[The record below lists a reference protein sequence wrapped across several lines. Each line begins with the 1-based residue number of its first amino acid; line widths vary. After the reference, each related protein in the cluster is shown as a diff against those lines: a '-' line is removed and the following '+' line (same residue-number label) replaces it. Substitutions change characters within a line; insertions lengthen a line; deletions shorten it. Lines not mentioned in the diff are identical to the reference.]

1 MTIMKINSTAERE
14 TMVSGNTSKERLEK
28 NQEKEQQDKTKDKSI
43 NASELNLIQDPIA
56 EKRQKAMQD
65 AMDFIKK
72 QFESDGKVDETLGE
86 FRDQI
91 ATGKENGQEASR
103 ELQAIREQK
112 EKLKEEYP
120 DENDE
125 DYKAYLKD
133 LNEREGHWKG
143 ELNAA
148 NKMISDSTKAIKAI
162 KQEALKHHG
171 MVDAVKAAEET
182 MAAASKE
189 VIGMLVDEAKD
200 QVDEKLDETVDK
212 ADKTEEEEKEK
223 EEALKESQAERE
235 KQAQDIE
242 EQQRKNQQRAAVAA
256 AEPIDVRDIL
266 DKQQDILQ
274 NTQQILEEQS
284 LLPEE
289 IKGIVVD
296 FNI

>member
-1 MTIMKINSTAERE
+1 MRINSAAEKE
-14 TMVSGNTSKERLEK
+14 TMISSGVSKERLDNNKEK
-28 NQEKEQQDKTKDKSI
+28 GQQEKTEGKSI
-43 NASELNLIQDPIA
+43 NASELNLIQDPIT
-56 EKRQKAMQD
+56 EKKQKAMQD
-65 AMDFIKK
+65 AMNFIKK

-86 FRDQI
+86 CRDQI
-91 ATGKENGQEASR
+91 AAGKESGQEASK

-112 EKLKEEYP
+112 EQLKEEYP

-125 DYKAYLKD
+125 EYKAYLKD
-133 LNEREGHWKG
+133 LNEREGYWKG

-189 VIGMLVDEAKD
+189 AIGMLMDEAKD
-200 QVDEKLDETVDK
+200 QVDEKLDEAVDK
-212 ADKTEEEEKEK
+212 ADKAEDEKKEK

-242 EQQRKNQQRAAVAA
+242 EQQRKNRERAGVAA
-256 AEPIDVRDIL
+256 AEPLDVKDML
-266 DKQQDILQ
+266 EKQQDILE

-289 IKGIVVD
+289 IKGIIVD
-296 FNI
+296 YNL